1 MKKLLLSCFLALGIG
16 ATAQITVNED
26 FEIFPVPNF
35 AVTGGFQPNVYSD
48 GGCGGTNSGIGSNIY
63 GTSAA
68 NKTVNIIY
76 TKPAAIPA
84 NGKKIDISFDYST
97 IALGGASVGG
107 TITVAYIK
115 ANTGTTFTTIGTAT
129 IPAGNPDAVCASFTG
144 SIPESANV
152 NGQFRLRIQAVTANA
167 ANDFYFFAD
176 NVKIIQETL
185 TPPACATV
193 TLPSN
198 GVNPNNGISVNWP
211 TVGGASGYKVYV
223 GTSTGNY
230 DLVPGTVVTSTKYAL
245 TGLAASTAYFVKIV
259 PTNSNG
265 DATGCTEG
273 TFTTGAVNY
282 CDDVS
287 SSASDQ
293 ANFEKISNVNFA
305 GIDNS
310 STSTSG
316 YEDFTADAAILGTVQ
331 REKDYPI
338 AITVSG
344 FDSDLTSVWIDYNQD
359 KIFSESEKVVLTPT
373 AIATGTIT
381 IPSDA
386 LLGNTRMRVRTSYVT
401 SPPACGAVSYG
412 QGEDYTIL
420 VKEAALATSQVSTS
434 RVSVYPNPFTDVL
447 KISDVKGVQSI
458 TVNDISGRQVKS
470 LAPSAE
476 LNLSSLK
483 AGLYIVNVK
492 MEDGSVKSFKAIKK

>member
-16 ATAQITVNED
+16 AAAQITVNET
-26 FEIFPVPNF
+26 FEVFPVPNF
-35 AVTGGFQPNVYSD
+35 AVTGGYQPNVYSD

-63 GTSAA
+63 GTTAA

-76 TKPAAIPA
+76 TKPAAVTA

-97 IALGGASVGG
+97 ITLAGGSVGG

-129 IPAGNPDAVCASFTG
+129 IPVGNPDAVCTTFTG
-144 SIPESANV
+144 TIPESANV
-152 NGQFRLRIQAVTANA
+152 DGQFRLRIQAVTANS

-176 NVKIIQETL
+176 NVKITQETL
-185 TPPACATV
+185 TPPTCATV
-193 TLPSN
+193 ALPAS
-198 GVNPNNGISVNWP
+198 GVNPNNSISVNWS

-230 DLVPGTVVTSTKYAL
+230 DLANGTLVTTTKYDL
-245 TGLAASTAYFVKIV
+245 TGLTGNTPYFVKIV
-259 PTNSNG
+259 PTNVNG

-273 TFTTGAVNY
+273 TFTTGAANY
-282 CDDVS
+282 CDDVY

-310 STSTSG
+310 STATTG
-316 YEDFTADAAILGTVQ
+316 YEDFTADPAILGTVE

-338 AITVSG
+338 AITISS

-373 AIATGTIT
+373 AIATGTIV

-412 QGEDYTIL
+412 QGEDYTIF
-420 VKEAALATSQVSTS
+420 VKEKTLATSQVSTS
-434 RVSVYPNPFTDVL
+434 RVSVYPNPFTDVV
-447 KISDVKGVQSI
+447 KISDIKGVKSI
-458 TVNDISGRQVKS
+458 NIVDASGRTVKT
-470 LAPSAE
+470 LTPAAE
-476 LNLSSLK
+476 LNLGQLK
-483 AGLYIVNVK
+483 SGMYFVNLQYA
-492 MEDGSVKSFKAIKK
+492 DGSVKTVKSIKK

>member
-1 MKKLLLSCFLALGIG
+1 MKKFLLSCFLALGIG
-16 ATAQITVNED
+16 ATAQITVNET
-26 FEIFPVPNF
+26 FETFPVPNF
-35 AVTGGFQPNVYSD
+35 AVTGGYLPNVYSD

-63 GTSAA
+63 GTAA
-68 NKTVNIIY
+68 VNKTVNIIY
-76 TKPAAIPA
+76 TKPAEVTA

-97 IALGGASVGG
+97 IALAGATVGG
-107 TITVAYIK
+107 TITVAYST
-115 ANTGTTFTTIGTAT
+115 ANTGTTFTTIGTAI
-129 IPAGNPDAVCASFTG
+129 IPVGNPDAVCTSFTG
-144 SIPESANV
+144 TIPESANV
-152 NGQFRLRIQAVTANA
+152 NGQFRLRIQAITGTAA
-167 ANDFYFFAD
+167 DDFYFFAD
-176 NVKIIQETL
+176 NVKITQETL
-185 TPPACATV
+185 TLPDCATV
-193 TLPSN
+193 ALPAN
-198 GVNPNNGISVNWP
+198 GVNPNNAISINWP

-230 DLVPGTVVTSTKYAL
+230 DLANGTLITTTKYAL
-245 TGLAASTAYFVKIV
+245 TGLTGNTPYFVKIV
-259 PTNSNG
+259 PTSVNG
-265 DATGCTEG
+265 DATGCAEG

-287 SSASDQ
+287 SSASNH
-293 ANFEKISNVNFA
+293 AIFEKISNVNFA

-310 STSTSG
+310 STATTG
-316 YEDFTADAAILGTVQ
+316 YEDFTAVPGLIGTVE

-338 AITVSG
+338 AITVSS

-373 AIATGTIT
+373 AIATGTIV

-401 SPPACGAVSYG
+401 SPPACGAVPYG

-420 VKEAALATSQVSTS
+420 VKEKTLATSQASTS
-434 RVSVYPNPFTDVL
+434 RVSIYPNPFTDVL
-447 KISDVKGVQSI
+447 KISDVKEVKSI

-492 MEDGSVKSFKAIKK
+492 MEDGSVKTFKAIKK